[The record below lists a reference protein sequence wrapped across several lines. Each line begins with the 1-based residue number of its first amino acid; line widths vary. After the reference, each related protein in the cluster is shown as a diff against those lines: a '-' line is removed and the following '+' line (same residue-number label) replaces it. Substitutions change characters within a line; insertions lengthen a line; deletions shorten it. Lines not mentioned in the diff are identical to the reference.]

1 MANRGR
7 ILKITAAL
15 TLTSLALTGFTTGRG
30 HGGGS
35 RHGGGGGGGGG
46 CSNSSQDHDSSSS
59 SSSGSSGSGS
69 SGSGSSGS
77 TSSGSGYDD
86 DDDVYGSSSGGRDGD
101 SGGTRRRLPNDRSSA
116 SSSPEGRRTEDG
128 KAKLVRCATKAAPY
142 ATVKVTNSNAEAGR
156 FWVSVTFVDAEGITI
171 IEQSEKVRVPANG
184 KATARVEIGGGGLV
198 DSLDHCEVDPQA
210 LPVSG

>member
-15 TLTSLALTGFTTGRG
+15 TLSSLALTGFTTGRG
-30 HGGGS
+30 HGGSS
-35 RHGGGGGGGGG
+35 RHGGGGGGGG

-69 SGSGSSGS
+69 SGSS
-77 TSSGSGYDD
+77 TSGSGYD

-101 SGGTRRRLPNDRSSA
+101 SGGTRRRLPNDRSTA

-142 ATVKVTNSNAEAGR
+142 ATVKVTNDNAKAGR

-171 IEQSEKVRVPANG
+171 IEQSEKIKVPANG
-184 KATARVEIGGGGLV
+184 KATTRVEIGGGGLV

>member
-7 ILKITAAL
+7 ILKVTAAL
-15 TLTSLALTGFTTGRG
+15 TLSSLALTGFTTGRG

-59 SSSGSSGSGS
+59 SSSSGS

-77 TSSGSGYDD
+77 TTSGSGYDD
-86 DDDVYGSSSGGRDGD
+86 DDDMYGSSGGSTDGG
-101 SGGTRRRLPNDRSSA
+101 SGGTRRRLPNDRSTA
-116 SSSPEGRRTEDG
+116 SSSPEGDGRTEDG
-128 KAKLVRCATKAAPY
+128 KAKLVRCATEAAPY
-142 ATVKVTNSNAEAGR
+142 ATVKVTNNNAKAGR
-156 FWVSVTFVDAEGITI
+156 FWVSVTFVDAKGLTI
-171 IEQSEKVRVPANG
+171 IEQSEKVKVPGKG

-210 LPVSG
+210 LPVSS